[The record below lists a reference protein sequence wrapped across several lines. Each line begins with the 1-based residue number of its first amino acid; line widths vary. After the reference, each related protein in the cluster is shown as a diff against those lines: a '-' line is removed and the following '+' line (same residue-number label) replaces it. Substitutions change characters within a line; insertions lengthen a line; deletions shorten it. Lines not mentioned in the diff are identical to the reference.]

1 MNSKIVEFNKLM
13 LYNPTKGEI
22 TMKKLWVLSIRT
34 SLPDE
39 CLTKAYLKTTF
50 SAFETFEDAKK
61 GMREEIKKLAFS
73 KNAMFDGNG
82 KIIALDSY
90 IADLD
95 DYEDEGFLSKNIL
108 LKIQDSL
115 FAMLNGE
122 DTVLDIEEGEYEDG
136 MIAFDFDGESL
147 VSYGVDDGPCN
158 GYDPYIATNA
168 FSMEEERDYYLY
180 IDDLLGQDYSS
191 ELYIDL
197 KQVEV
202 K

>member
-1 MNSKIVEFNKLM
+1 
-13 LYNPTKGEI
+13 
-22 TMKKLWVLSIRT
+22 MKKLWVLSIRT
-34 SLPDE
+34 SLPKE
-39 CLTKAYLKTTF
+39 CIVRADLQASF

-61 GMREEIKKLAFS
+61 AMRNAIKGFAFS
-73 KNAMFDGNG
+73 ENTMFNGNG

-115 FAMLNGE
+115 FAMLNCE
-122 DTVLDIEEGEYEDG
+122 DTVLDIEEGEYSDC
-136 MIAFDFDGESL
+136 MISLNYDGEK
-147 VSYGVDDGPCN
+147 VNMCGDYEGPCN

-168 FSMEEERDYYLY
+168 FSMEEEKDYYLY

>member
-1 MNSKIVEFNKLM
+1 
-13 LYNPTKGEI
+13 
-22 TMKKLWVLSIRT
+22 MKKIWVLSIRT
-34 SLPDE
+34 SLPND
-39 CLTKAYLKTTF
+39 CLTKADLKTTF

-61 GMREEIKKLAFS
+61 GMREKIKKLAFS
-73 KNAMFDGNG
+73 KNTMFDGNG
-82 KIIALDSY
+82 KIIALEKHVANLY
-90 IADLD
+90 EYD
-95 DYEDEGFLSKNIL
+95 DEDDCDGVLTKEVLT
-108 LKIQDSL
+108 KIHDAFFSI
-115 FAMLNGE
+115 FNGE
-122 DTVLDIEEGEYEDG
+122 DILLNIEKGEYTDYMITFNYDG
-136 MIAFDFDGESL
+136 NSIKSCGD
-147 VSYGVDDGPCN
+147 YDGPYN

>member
-1 MNSKIVEFNKLM
+1 
-13 LYNPTKGEI
+13 
-22 TMKKLWVLSIRT
+22 MKKLWVLSIRT

-39 CLTKAYLKTTF
+39 CFSKAELKTTF

-61 GMREEIKKLAFS
+61 AMRDAIKGFAFS
-73 KNAMFDGNG
+73 KNTMFDGNG

-108 LKIQDSL
+108 SKIQDSL
-115 FAMLNGE
+115 LDVFNGK
-122 DTVLDIEEGEYEDG
+122 DTVFDIEEGEYEDG
-136 MIAFDFDGESL
+136 MIAFEFDGESI
-147 VSYGVDDGPCN
+147 VSHGVDDGPFN

-168 FSMEEERDYYLY
+168 FSMEEEKDYYIY